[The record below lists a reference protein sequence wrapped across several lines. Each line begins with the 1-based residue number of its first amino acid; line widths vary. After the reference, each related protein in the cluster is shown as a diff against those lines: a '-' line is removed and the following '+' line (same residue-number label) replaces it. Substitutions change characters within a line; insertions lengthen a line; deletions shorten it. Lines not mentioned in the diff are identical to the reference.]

1 MFVRV
6 SGQRS
11 WLKPSSENQIKFD
24 WFINDTF
31 IHMSQPIKHFPIT
44 RVSFVPR
51 PSLYGCVSE
60 QGNDHSAQM
69 GIKLNLH
76 FTCVGNGEESS
87 VWTRQIQLLSQISLV
102 YGQSHVY
109 VGQESGLH
117 KLENCKH
124 FSEMPVKTF
133 SGLPASTNNPTSSS
147 CEIPKVYGL
156 RIGLID
162 TRS

>member
-1 MFVRV
+1 MLSTQSIFYYFDKTLALKMHSNTFVRG
-6 SGQRS
+6 SGLRS

-51 PSLYGCVSE
+51 TSLYGCVSE

-69 GIKLNLH
+69 GIELHLH

-87 VWTRQIQLLSQISLV
+87 AWTRQIQLLSQISLV
-102 YGQSHVY
+102 YGQSRMSRWTEIWTT
-109 VGQESGLH
+109 QTR
-117 KLENCKH
+117 KLQ
-124 FSEMPVKTF
+124 TF
-133 SGLPASTNNPTSSS
+133 
-147 CEIPKVYGL
+147 
-156 RIGLID
+156 
-162 TRS
+162 